1 VVLALGIAVLTLSA
15 IKPNQSLGTLLA
27 LAILV
32 SYASTLALL
41 PELLRWVTSPGGPE
55 EPV

>member
-1 VVLALGIAVLTLSA
+1 MLLT
-15 IKPNQSLGTLLA
+15 

-41 PELLRWVTSPGGPE
+41 PELLRLVAARGGPWRSRGR
-55 EPV
+55 PPTA